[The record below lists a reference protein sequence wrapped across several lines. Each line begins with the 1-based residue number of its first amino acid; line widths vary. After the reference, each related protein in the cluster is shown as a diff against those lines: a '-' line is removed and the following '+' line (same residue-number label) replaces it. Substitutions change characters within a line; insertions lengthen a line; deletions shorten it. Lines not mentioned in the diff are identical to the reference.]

1 MLDVFLKSY
10 WSYYIELESQFIE
23 TKRYVEFSTD
33 NQKTYSVEYL
43 KLYQAVCS
51 EIDVVG
57 KEIAQRVNPNFTVDT
72 RTNIQKWGYEFQR
85 QFGGIKDISVSFI
98 GEQRLQPFFNWEYE
112 TYTDRGG
119 SHKIR
124 LANGATNVIPWWRNY
139 NKVKHQRIGLVTG
152 TQNFPLAN
160 QFNLISSLSA
170 LFLMET
176 LFISFL
182 ETEEHQTAV
191 CATSK
196 LFSIQES

>member
-72 RTNIQKWGYEFQR
+72 RTNIQKWG
-85 QFGGIKDISVSFI
+85 
-98 GEQRLQPFFNWEYE
+98 
-112 TYTDRGG
+112 
-119 SHKIR
+119 
-124 LANGATNVIPWWRNY
+124 
-139 NKVKHQRIGLVTG
+139 
-152 TQNFPLAN
+152 
-160 QFNLISSLSA
+160 
-170 LFLMET
+170 
-176 LFISFL
+176 
-182 ETEEHQTAV
+182 
-191 CATSK
+191 
-196 LFSIQES
+196 